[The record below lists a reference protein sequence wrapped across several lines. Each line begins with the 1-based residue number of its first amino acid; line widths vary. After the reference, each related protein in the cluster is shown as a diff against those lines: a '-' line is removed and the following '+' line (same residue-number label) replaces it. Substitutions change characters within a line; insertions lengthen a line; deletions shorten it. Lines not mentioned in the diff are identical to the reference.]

1 MNIENT
7 YEEVY
12 QILSYMDKVTVM
24 KIPIDIIENIKKKR
38 NTNYKTR
45 IDKNDLFNE
54 NNIDKTSMDMLCY
67 FDYQYWMSDE
77 KKKEID
83 KIIAE
88 KRNKE
93 ELKKKEKYNVDDL
106 FDKPQVVASNNVTS
120 GNELIVIKEKN
131 VFLKIWDKIKNIFK
145 IGGDNE

>member
-12 QILSYMDKVTVM
+12 QILSYMDKKTVM

-38 NTNYKTR
+38 NTNYKTK

-54 NNIDKTSMDMLCY
+54 NNIDKTSMDMICY

-88 KRNKE
+88 DRKKQ
-93 ELKKKEKYNVDDL
+93 ELEKKEKYNVDDI
-106 FDKPQVVASNNVTS
+106 FNKTNVIISNDITRS
-120 GNELIVIKEKN
+120 DELIEIKEKN
-131 VFLKIWDKIKNIFK
+131 VFFKIWDKIKNIFK
-145 IGGDNE
+145 RGGDNE

>member
-93 ELKKKEKYNVDDL
+93 ELGKKEKYNVDDL
-106 FDKPQVVASNNVTS
+106 FDKPKIVVSDNVTS
-120 GNELIVIKEKN
+120 GNELIEIKEKN

>member
-45 IDKNDLFNE
+45 INKDDLFNE
-54 NNIDKTSMDMLCY
+54 NNIDKDTMDMLCY
-67 FDYQYWMSDE
+67 LDYQYWMNDE

-88 KRNKE
+88 TRKKE
-93 ELKKKEKYNVDDL
+93 ELEKKQVYNVDEL
-106 FDKPQVVASNNVTS
+106 FDKTKVVVSNNITS
-120 GNELIVIKEKN
+120 KNELIEIKEKN
-131 VFLKIWDKIKNIFK
+131 IFLKIWDKLKCIFK
-145 IGGDNE
+145 KGENNE